1 VPAFGRRGGRRR
13 DGVAQERSAGVRLR
27 VLGSAAGGGS
37 PQWNCGCP
45 VCAAVR
51 SGAGPVR
58 TQSSVAVG
66 VDHHRWFL
74 INASPDVRT
83 QIEAFPALHPHG
95 EKRILTSPLGTGAC
109 GAGTSRPSRTTP
121 LQAVLLTDAELDHTL
136 GLLLLR
142 EARHLRL
149 YATAAVHAT
158 LCDGS
163 GLLRTLERFCPV
175 EWREVVPGA
184 DVALADG
191 LSCRAFDV
199 PTTKGARFGPGAEHG
214 RVVGYRLSDERSG
227 GTLVY
232 LPGVQTLA
240 PAVRAEIAGCTC
252 LLVDGTFWRDDELVA
267 LGLAGRTSRE
277 MGHLPVD
284 GPDGSLAQ
292 LPALGVRRTIYV
304 HMNNTNP
311 ILLED
316 APERRVVE
324 DSGMEVA
331 VDGLEVEV

>member
-1 VPAFGRRGGRRR
+1 ML
-13 DGVAQERSAGVRLR
+13 LR

-51 SGAGPVR
+51 SRPQLAR
-58 TQSSVAVG
+58 TQSSVAVSADG
-66 VDHHRWFL
+66 RRWFL
-74 INASPDVRT
+74 INASPDVRA
-83 QIEAFPALHPHG
+83 QIEAFPGLHPHG
-95 EKRILTSPLGTGAC
+95 D
-109 GAGTSRPSRTTP
+109 RTTP

-142 EARHLRL
+142 EADGLRL
-149 YATAAVHAT
+149 YTTPAVHKT

-163 GLLRTLERFCPV
+163 GVLRTLERYCPI
-175 EWREVVPGA
+175 EWQAVVPGA
-184 DVALADG
+184 DMPLADG

-199 PTTKGARFGPGAEHG
+199 PTTKRDRFGTGTDHG
-214 RVVGYRLSDERSG
+214 RVVGYRLTDQRGG

-232 LPGVQTLA
+232 LPGVQALT
-240 PAVRAEIAGCTC
+240 PALRAEIEGCDC
-252 LLVDGTFWRDDELVA
+252 LLIDGTCWRDDELIR
-267 LGLAGRTSRE
+267 LGLASKTARE
-277 MGHLPVD
+277 MGHLPIS

-292 LPALGVRRTIYV
+292 VRSLDVGRTIFV

-316 APERRVVE
+316 TPERRVLA

-331 VDGLEVEV
+331 MDGLEVEV

>member
-1 VPAFGRRGGRRR
+1 VPFAPSERGAK
-13 DGVAQERSAGVRLR
+13 VWLR

-51 SGAGPVR
+51 SAGGPAR
-58 TQSSVAVG
+58 SQSSVAVSA
-66 VDHHRWFL
+66 DRHRWFL

-83 QIEAFPALHPHG
+83 QIEAFPGLHTHDD
-95 EKRILTSPLGTGAC
+95 
-109 GAGTSRPSRTTP
+109 RTTP
-121 LQAVLLTDAELDHTL
+121 LEAVLLTDAELDHTL

-142 EARHLRL
+142 EARALAL
-149 YATAAVHAT
+149 YATPAVHKT

-163 GLLRTLERFCPV
+163 GVLRTLERYCPV
-175 EWREVVPGA
+175 EWRAVVPGA
-184 DVALADG
+184 DMPLADG

-199 PTTKGARFGPGAEHG
+199 PTTKRARFGPGEDHG
-214 RVVGYRLSDERSG
+214 RVVGYRLTDERSG

-232 LPGVQTLA
+232 LPGVQALT
-240 PAVRAEIAGCTC
+240 PALRAEMEGCDC
-252 LLVDGTFWRDDELVA
+252 LLIDGTCWRDDELMR
-267 LGLAGRTSRE
+267 LGLAGKTSRG
-277 MGHLPVD
+277 MGHLPID

-292 LPALGVRRTIYV
+292 LPSLGIGRTIFV

-316 APERRVVE
+316 APERRIVE

>member
-1 VPAFGRRGGRRR
+1 VL
-13 DGVAQERSAGVRLR
+13 LR

-37 PQWNCGCP
+37 PQWNCDCP

-51 SGAGPVR
+51 SRPQLAR
-58 TQSSVAVG
+58 TQSSVAVSADG
-66 VDHHRWFL
+66 RRWFL
-74 INASPDVRT
+74 INASPDVRA
-83 QIEAFPALHPHG
+83 QIEAFPGLHPHG
-95 EKRILTSPLGTGAC
+95 D
-109 GAGTSRPSRTTP
+109 RTTP

-142 EARHLRL
+142 EANGLRL
-149 YATAAVHAT
+149 YTTPAVHKT

-163 GLLRTLERFCPV
+163 GVLRTLERYCPI
-175 EWREVVPGA
+175 EWQAVTTGA
-184 DVALADG
+184 DMQLADG

-199 PTTKGARFGPGAEHG
+199 PTTKRDRFGTGTDHG
-214 RVVGYRLSDERSG
+214 RVVGYRLTDQRGG

-232 LPGVQTLA
+232 LPGVQALA
-240 PAVRAEIAGCTC
+240 PALREEIEGCDC
-252 LLVDGTFWRDDELVA
+252 LLIDGTCWRDDELIR
-267 LGLAGRTSRE
+267 LGLASKTARE
-277 MGHLPVD
+277 MGHLPIS

-292 LPALGVRRTIYV
+292 VRSLNVGRTILV

-316 APERRVVE
+316 TPERRVLA

-331 VDGLEVEV
+331 MDGLEVEV

>member
-1 VPAFGRRGGRRR
+1 VL
-13 DGVAQERSAGVRLR
+13 LR

-51 SGAGPVR
+51 SRPQLAR
-58 TQSSVAVG
+58 TQSSVAVSADG
-66 VDHHRWFL
+66 RHWFL
-74 INASPDVRT
+74 INASPDVRA
-83 QIEAFPALHPHG
+83 QIEAFPGLHPHG
-95 EKRILTSPLGTGAC
+95 D
-109 GAGTSRPSRTTP
+109 RTTP

-142 EARHLRL
+142 EADGLRL
-149 YATAAVHAT
+149 YTTPAVHKT

-163 GLLRTLERFCPV
+163 GVLRTLERYCPI
-175 EWREVVPGA
+175 EWQAVVPGA
-184 DVALADG
+184 DMPLADG

-199 PTTKGARFGPGAEHG
+199 RTTKRDRFGTGTDHG
-214 RVVGYRLSDERSG
+214 RVVGYRLTDQRGG

-232 LPGVQTLA
+232 LPGVQALT
-240 PAVRAEIAGCTC
+240 PALRAEIEGCDC
-252 LLVDGTFWRDDELVA
+252 LLIDGTCWRDDELIR
-267 LGLAGRTSRE
+267 LGLASKTARE
-277 MGHLPVD
+277 MGHLPIS

-292 LPALGVRRTIYV
+292 VRSLDVGRTIFV

-316 APERRVVE
+316 TPERRVLA

-331 VDGLEVEV
+331 MDGLEVEV

>member
-1 VPAFGRRGGRRR
+1 VW
-13 DGVAQERSAGVRLR
+13 LR

-45 VCAAVR
+45 VCGAVR
-51 SGAGPVR
+51 SGAAPAR
-58 TQSSVAVG
+58 TQSSVAVSA
-66 VDHHRWFL
+66 DHRTWFL
-74 INASPDVRT
+74 INASPDVRS

-95 EKRILTSPLGTGAC
+95 GRA
-109 GAGTSRPSRTTP
+109 TP
-121 LQAVLLTDAELDHTL
+121 VEAVLLTDAELDHTL

-142 EARHLRL
+142 ESRALRL
-149 YATAAVHAT
+149 FATPAAHTT
-158 LCDGS
+158 LRDGS
-163 GLLRTLERFCPV
+163 GILRTLERYCAV
-175 EWREVVPGA
+175 EWCAVVPGTE
-184 DVALADG
+184 VPLADG

-199 PTTKGARFGPGAEHG
+199 PTSKRDRFGIGTGGG
-214 RVVGYRLSDERSG
+214 RVVGYRLTDQRTR

-232 LPGVQTLA
+232 LPGVQALTA
-240 PAVRAEIAGCTC
+240 PVRAEIEGCTC
-252 LLVDGTFWRDDELVA
+252 LLIDGTCWRDDELVR
-267 LGLAGRTSRE
+267 LGLAAKTSRE

-292 LPALGVRRTIYV
+292 LRSLPVGRTIFV

-311 ILLED
+311 ILLTD
-316 APERRVVE
+316 TPERRIVE